1 MKVRYRIWWGAINK
15 IKSSV
20 IFVNTQP
27 TTAIMSLLETA
38 RLNGLA
44 PYQWLHS
51 VLTRLPT
58 RLTPASENC
67 CLTRK
72 ITSAE

>member
-1 MKVRYRIWWGAINK
+1 
-15 IKSSV
+15 
-20 IFVNTQP
+20 
-27 TTAIMSLLETA
+27 MSLLETA